1 MRYYQVCNGVCF
13 VCAVVFQSIA
23 ASLKRDHN
31 HVVTPMLSTQ
41 GNTAAPPPPPSPGG
55 ATQQQQQQQQHA
67 LTVNNAVRIERSNS
81 NSSVLSQTS
90 LEVQSINS
98 HATGTGDAAAGAAA
112 DTQSATIGT
121 SGTATAA
128 VLPATSGAED
138 TVATVNGTAVD
149 SDIKPPGTCVT
160 LKSGLLF

>member
-41 GNTAAPPPPPSPGG
+41 GNTAAPPPGG
-55 ATQQQQQQQQHA
+55 ATQQQQQHHT